1 MACMHRPTVRPGRQL
16 PFRPTTRQR
25 TVCTVPTVRPRRQLP
40 SRPTTRQRIVCNVST
55 VLPRR
60 QTSYRLT
67 TPRRTESNVSTVP
80 PRRWPFTMRQIRVAN
95 VSLNKLHVPQTTSAK
110 RTTKTLRR
118 PRAAD
123 RYVPFP
129 PGGLCPP
136 GSPHDR
142 YLVLGLAV
150 SVDTVYLV
158 TIYLTQCTWKRS
170 ADRVYLATIYGNCCL
185 CLSYAHGACPFL
197 PLPPTASCQP
207 IITSLNKTQ
216 VTAVLT

>member
-1 MACMHRPTVRPGRQL
+1 MHGRLDTVGWARAVQANDTAAHRLYRANRTAEETATVQANDTAAHRL
-16 PFRPTTRQR
+16 YRANRTAEETATVQANDAAAHRLQR
-25 TVCTVPTVRPRRQLP
+25 VNRTAEEADVVQA
-40 SRPTTRQRIVCNVST
+40 NNK
-55 VLPRR
+55 
-60 QTSYRLT
+60 
-67 TPRRTESNVSTVP
+67 RRTES
-80 PRRWPFTMRQIRVAN
+80 N

-170 ADRVYLATIYGNCCL
+170 VERVYLATIYGNCCL
-185 CLSYAHGACPFL
+185 CHMHMGHAPSSLCL
-197 PLPPTASCQP
+197 PLPPANQ
-207 IITSLNKTQ
+207 
-216 VTAVLT
+216 